1 MKNFNIGNTDM
12 RPNAKVPDG
21 FLFIDTTIN
30 KLCYSKD
37 NIWYDSLGNIANL
50 SKGNSNKRPENVNIG
65 YQFYDTT
72 LNKTIQWSGNN
83 WLEYD
88 SEIVGIKRSGP
99 FSDKPTPSNVG
110 FQYFNTDTH
119 KMITWDGSK
128 WWNPDGTEATS

>member
-12 RPNAKVPDG
+12 RPNAEVPDG

-30 KLCYSKD
+30 KLCYSQN

-50 SKGNSNKRPENVNIG
+50 S
-65 YQFYDTT
+65 
-72 LNKTIQWSGNN
+72 
-83 WLEYD
+83 
-88 SEIVGIKRSGP
+88 RSGP